1 MKNYKEIKIADTL
14 NSQIILPVHEYVG
27 SDKNIKLGIICTVH
41 GDETFPA
48 FFLKNFFEELNTLKF
63 EGSIVATSVANSL
76 AMMNF
81 NRQTPEQHGKTDLHE
96 VFPGSQKGN
105 ITQRMAY
112 SIKENIIDKVD
123 VLIDYHCGGS
133 GGRLQDR
140 VDFNSDA
147 NEEIKFKSLN
157 VAKNFGTFFIHENNL
172 KGTAVNYANSQN
184 KIAFNAET
192 GGVYLSK
199 IDRDYY
205 LNNALKGIKNIMK
218 SLQMLEGKVENNLEQ
233 ITFNTKAR
241 IEVNPN
247 KSGFLVSNFESH
259 ADLGKLIKKGDR
271 LGYIFDMYTLNMI
284 EDLISPVDGYL
295 FFSRYSGVVDVGTK
309 AFALAD
315 SNQVKK
321 I

>member
-14 NSQIILPVHEYVG
+14 NSQIVLPVHEYVG

-63 EGSIVATSVANSL
+63 EGLIVATSVANSL

-96 VFPGSQKGN
+96 VFPGSPKGN

>member
-1 MKNYKEIKIADTL
+1 MQYYKEVKIANTL
-14 NSQIILPVHEYVG
+14 NSQIVLPVHEYKG
-27 SDKNIKLGIICTVH
+27 SEKNIKLGVICTVH

-48 FFLKNFFEELNTLKF
+48 FFLKNFFEELNNLKF
-63 EGSIVATSVANSL
+63 EGNIVATSVANSL

-96 VFPGSQKGN
+96 VFPGSLKGN

-133 GGRLQDR
+133 GGRLQER
-140 VDFNSDA
+140 VDFNSNASD
-147 NEEIKFKSLN
+147 EIKIKSLN
-157 VAKNFGTFFIHENNL
+157 LAKSFGTFFIHENNL
-172 KGTAVNYANSQN
+172 KGTAVNYANMQN

-205 LNNALKGIKNIMK
+205 LKNALKGIKNVMRELK
-218 SLQMLEGKVENNLEQ
+218 MLEGKSENSLEQ
-233 ITFNTKAR
+233 ISFDTKAR
-241 IEVNPN
+241 IEINPN
-247 KSGFLVSNFESH
+247 QSGFLVSNYETH
-259 ADLGKLIKKGDR
+259 HDLGKLIKKGDQ
-271 LGYIFDMYTLNMI
+271 LGYIFDMYTLKKI
-284 EDLISPVDGYL
+284 ENLLAPVDGYL

-315 SNQVKK
+315 KNLIKK

>member
-14 NSQIILPVHEYVG
+14 NSQIVLPVHEYVG

-96 VFPGSQKGN
+96 VFPGSPKGN

-205 LNNALKGIKNIMK
+205 LKNALKGIKNIMK

-315 SNQVKK
+315 SNKVKK

>member
-14 NSQIILPVHEYVG
+14 NSQIVLPVHEYVG

-96 VFPGSQKGN
+96 VFPGSPKGN

-271 LGYIFDMYTLNMI
+271 LGYIFDMYTLNII

>member
-14 NSQIILPVHEYVG
+14 NSQIVLPVHEYVG

-96 VFPGSQKGN
+96 VFPGSPKGN

-205 LNNALKGIKNIMK
+205 LKNALKGIKNIMK
-218 SLQMLEGKVENNLEQ
+218 SLQMLEGTVENNLEQ

-247 KSGFLVSNFESH
+247 KSGFLVSNFESY

-315 SNQVKK
+315 SNKVKK

>member
-14 NSQIILPVHEYVG
+14 NSQIVLPVHEYVG

-96 VFPGSQKGN
+96 VFPGSPKGN

>member
-14 NSQIILPVHEYVG
+14 NSQIVLPVHEYVG

-96 VFPGSQKGN
+96 VFPGSPKGN

-259 ADLGKLIKKGDR
+259 TDLGKLIKKGDR

-315 SNQVKK
+315 SNKVKK

>member
-14 NSQIILPVHEYVG
+14 NSQIVLPVHEYVG

-96 VFPGSQKGN
+96 VFPGSPKGN

-140 VDFNSDA
+140 VDFNSNA
-147 NEEIKFKSLN
+147 NE
-157 VAKNFGTFFIHENNL
+157 
-172 KGTAVNYANSQN
+172 
-184 KIAFNAET
+184 
-192 GGVYLSK
+192 
-199 IDRDYY
+199 
-205 LNNALKGIKNIMK
+205 
-218 SLQMLEGKVENNLEQ
+218 
-233 ITFNTKAR
+233 
-241 IEVNPN
+241 
-247 KSGFLVSNFESH
+247 
-259 ADLGKLIKKGDR
+259 
-271 LGYIFDMYTLNMI
+271 
-284 EDLISPVDGYL
+284 
-295 FFSRYSGVVDVGTK
+295 
-309 AFALAD
+309 
-315 SNQVKK
+315 
-321 I
+321 

>member
-14 NSQIILPVHEYVG
+14 NSQIVLPVHEYVG

-96 VFPGSQKGN
+96 VFPGSPKGN

-218 SLQMLEGKVENNLEQ
+218 SLEMLEGKVENNLEQ

>member
-14 NSQIILPVHEYVG
+14 NSQIVLPVHEYVG

-96 VFPGSQKGN
+96 VFPGSPKGN

-218 SLQMLEGKVENNLEQ
+218 SLQMLEGEVENNLEQ